1 MMLKDVFIVSVG
13 STVYGRIVG
22 RLAKLK
28 AVDLASLALNKA
40 INLIN
45 PNVFNSIIKEY
56 SFSFV
61 LGNVIQAGNG
71 QNLARQVLFK
81 SNLPINTPA
90 FVVNQVCISPIKAL
104 NLAYLYVA
112 TGEYDIIAAGGVE
125 SMTNAPFISKVRLGN
140 KYGDLVLEDSINTDG
155 LRCAITNKLMIEIA
169 DIVAKR
175 YGITREEQD
184 VMAYNSHLRAN
195 NAFKNSEFSNY
206 FVGYQDLIKDE
217 NIREDIS
224 LEKLNSLKPV
234 NSESITAGNAS
245 ALADGSS
252 ILVLTNEEVI
262 KKYNLKPLARI
273 IGFAEAFEEPANF
286 PIVPSFSTKTLLK
299 KYNLNKEDIGIW
311 EINEAFAAVLGVNI
325 KILEIDYNYTNVF
338 GGAVA
343 FGHPIGATG
352 ARLAINSI
360 IAMKKFN
367 KNKAV
372 IMACAGS
379 GGGYSLAIE
388 NI

>member
-1 MMLKDVFIVSVG
+1 MKSVYVISMA
-13 STVYGRIVG
+13 STVYGKIVG
-22 RLAKLK
+22 ALSKLK
-28 AVDLASLALNKA
+28 ASDLAALALNKA

-45 PNVFNSIIKEY
+45 KEVFNEIIKNHFFSII
-56 SFSFV
+56 

-81 SNLPINTPA
+81 TNLPVNIPG

-104 NLAYLYVA
+104 NLAYLYIA
-112 TGEYDIIAAGGVE
+112 TGEYEVIFAGGVE
-125 SMTNAPFISKVRLGN
+125 SMSNAPFISRLRSGN
-140 KYGDLVLEDSINTDG
+140 KYGDLILEDSINTDG
-155 LRCAITNKLMIEIA
+155 LRCAITNKLMIELA
-169 DIVAKR
+169 DIIAKK
-175 YGITREEQD
+175 YNITRDYQD
-184 VMAYNSHLRAN
+184 ELAYNSHLRAN
-195 NAFKNSEFSNY
+195 NAFKDVEFNNY
-206 FVGYQDLIKDE
+206 FVGYQSLIKDE

-224 LEKLNSLKPV
+224 LEKLGNLRPV

-245 ALADGSS
+245 ALADGAS
-252 ILVLTNEEVI
+252 ILFLANEEVI
-262 KKYNLKPLARI
+262 KRYNIKPLARI
-273 IGFAEAFEEPANF
+273 IGFAEAFQDPSNF
-286 PIVPSFSTKTLLK
+286 PIVPSFSTRDLLK
-299 KYNLNKEDIGIW
+299 KFNLNKEDIGIW
-311 EINEAFAAVLGVNI
+311 EINEAFAAVLGANI
-325 KILEIDYNYTNVF
+325 KILELDYNYTNVF

-360 IAMKKFN
+360 IGMKKFN

-379 GGGYSLAIE
+379 GGGYSMAIG

>member
-13 STVYGRIVG
+13 STVYGRIAG

-169 DIVAKR
+169 DIIAKR

-184 VMAYNSHLRAN
+184 MMAYNSHLRAN